1 MFCYCYQFSFPN
13 SLHEYTPRELFPAN
27 ELYLF
32 SHEKYS
38 MLFTATFSHGFF
50 LHVQMQILNSILR
63 FKDLN
68 SFKISFDCA

>member
-38 MLFTATFSHGFF
+38 MLFTATFSHGFSSCSNANF
-50 LHVQMQILNSILR
+50 ELY
-63 FKDLN
+63 FT
-68 SFKISFDCA
+68 F